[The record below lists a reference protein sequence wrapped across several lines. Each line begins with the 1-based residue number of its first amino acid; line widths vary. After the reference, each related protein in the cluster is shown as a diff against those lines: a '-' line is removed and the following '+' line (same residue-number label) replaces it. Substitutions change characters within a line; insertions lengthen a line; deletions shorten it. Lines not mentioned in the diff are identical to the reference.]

1 MPRTGPAKTFV
12 RPRLEHPSVPD
23 HGAPQPES
31 DLVGTRIGLYEIARE
46 VGRGGMGT
54 VYEARCMDGSFR
66 KRVAI
71 RIASASFLS
80 TQSQG
85 FALHR
90 RESKD
95 VSSKREPGMAKR
107 V

>member
-1 MPRTGPAKTFV
+1 
-12 RPRLEHPSVPD
+12 RLEHPSVPD
-23 HGAPQPES
+23 HGAP
-31 DLVGTRIGLYEIARE
+31 
-46 VGRGGMGT
+46 
-54 VYEARCMDGSFR
+54 RCMDGSFR

-71 RIASASFLS
+71 KIVSASFLS

-95 VSSKREPGMAKR
+95 VSSKRQPGDGKACVGNWRNLMPLYTSHSGVRRRK
-107 V
+107 